1 VSSRRRD
8 GWFARA
14 RRHRSLVDLD
24 LTFAVTDDLPV
35 RCARGLAR
43 RVVEEFDAAHLF
55 DLASGASRNLMG
67 DWEGAGGV
75 GEKGGDLC
83 PSLHHYRA
91 QEGVAAIDG
100 TKFVFASTT
109 GIFRRGATGF
119 PIKAPVSFFMRPMRR
134 SRRRRR
140 LLGD

>member
-8 GWFARA
+8 GWFACA

-55 DLASGASRNLMG
+55 DLVSGASRNLMG
-67 DWEGAGGV
+67 DWEGAGVV
-75 GEKGGDLC
+75 GKRGGDLC
-83 PSLHHYRA
+83 PSLHRYRA

-100 TKFVFASTT
+100 HQVC
-109 GIFRRGATGF
+109 FRLHDRNLQKRGHRI
-119 PIKAPVSFFMRPMRR
+119 PIKAPVLFSC
-134 SRRRRR
+134 
-140 LLGD
+140 DQ